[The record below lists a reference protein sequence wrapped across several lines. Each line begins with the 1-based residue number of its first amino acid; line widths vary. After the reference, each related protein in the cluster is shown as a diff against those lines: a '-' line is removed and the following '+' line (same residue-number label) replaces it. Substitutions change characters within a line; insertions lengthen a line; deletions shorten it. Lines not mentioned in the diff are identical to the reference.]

1 MRVVADRL
9 DAEREGDMETRYDLL
24 EQVRVPAETL
34 MAFAKCGDADPIR
47 EMRPNTSLADEKYGP
62 GWLGRVGW
70 MATPDTDVPRKR
82 VLAG

>member
-1 MRVVADRL
+1 
-9 DAEREGDMETRYDLL
+9 
-24 EQVRVPAETL
+24 

-70 MATPDTDVPRKR
+70 MATPDADVPGKR